1 MALNLTLYANVR
13 QSSAETYSSGQ
24 SLVDQNPRGDLCV
37 AAALLPRTEL
47 ARLANTW
54 YVMIPTGGAFTNVAG
69 MPTTR
74 AELAIYNGYTDTTC
88 LVIDQ
93 VWYASLTSITAAA
106 GVTLIAQV
114 VQVAAL
120 TEAATT
126 LISSPLGKV
135 YSGSVLKALAVTTMV
150 ANKWSFI
157 GAGGTGGAT
166 ASIGCGVVAEVGGGI
181 IVKPG
186 FTLGVNA
193 VVGTAAGTSLM
204 GILWH
209 EVKLPAVT

>member
-1 MALNLTLYANVR
+1 MGLNLTLYANVR
-13 QSSAETYSSGQ
+13 QVAAELYASGQ
-24 SLVDQNPRGDLCV
+24 SQVDQNPRGDLCV
-37 AAALLPRTEL
+37 APALLPKTEL
-47 ARLANTW
+47 SRLANSW
-54 YVMIPTGGAFTNVAG
+54 YTVIPTGSAFTNVAG

-93 VWYASLTSITAAA
+93 VWFTSLTSTAAA
-106 GVTLIAQV
+106 ANITLIAQV

-120 TEAATT
+120 TDSATT

-150 ANKWSFI
+150 ANKFSFI
-157 GAGGTGGAT
+157 GTGTTGGAAAT
-166 ASIGCGVVAEVGGGI
+166 IGSGAVAEVAGSI

-193 VVGTAAGTSLM
+193 VVGTAVGTSLM
-204 GILWH
+204 GISWA
-209 EVKLPAVT
+209 EVKLPAA

>member
-1 MALNLTLYANVR
+1 MGLNLTLYANVR
-13 QSSAETYSSGQ
+13 QTAPETYSSGQ
-24 SLVDQNPRGDLCV
+24 SQVDQNPRGDLCV
-37 AAALLPRTEL
+37 APALLPKTEL
-47 ARLANTW
+47 TRLANSW
-54 YVMIPTGGAFTNVAG
+54 YTVIPTGSAFTNVAG

-74 AELAIYNGYTDTTC
+74 AELAIYNGYTDATN
-88 LVIDQ
+88 LIIDQ
-93 VWYASLTSITAAA
+93 IWFASLTSITAAA
-106 GVTLIAQV
+106 NITIIYQV

-120 TEAATT
+120 TDNTAV

-150 ANKWSFI
+150 ANKWALVGAGTTGGAAASI
-157 GAGGTGGAT
+157 GAGA
-166 ASIGCGVVAEVGGGI
+166 VAEMAGGI

-193 VVGTAAGTSLM
+193 VVGTAVGTSLM

-209 EVKLPAVT
+209 ETKLPAA

>member
-13 QSSAETYSSGQ
+13 QTGPEIYGSGQ
-24 SLVDQNPRGDLCV
+24 SMVDQNPRGDLCI
-37 AAALLPRTEL
+37 AHALLPKTEL
-47 ARLANTW
+47 ARLAKTW

-93 VWYASLTSITAAA
+93 VWFASLTSITAAA
-106 GVTLIAQV
+106 SITLIAQV
-114 VQVAAL
+114 IQVAAL

-126 LISSPLGKV
+126 LITSPLGKV

-150 ANKWSFI
+150 ANKWSI
-157 GAGGTGGAT
+157 IGTGSGPA
-166 ASIGCGVVAEVGGGI
+166 ASIGAGVVAEVGGSI

-209 EVKLPAVT
+209 EVALPIAA